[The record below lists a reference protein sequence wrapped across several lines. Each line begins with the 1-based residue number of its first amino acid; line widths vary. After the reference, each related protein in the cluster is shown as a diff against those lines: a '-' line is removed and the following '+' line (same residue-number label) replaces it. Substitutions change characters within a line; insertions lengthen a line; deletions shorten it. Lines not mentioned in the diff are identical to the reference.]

1 MLAHHI
7 SLINVQAGVA
17 LHLMDDHPERVAPAL
32 TEIKHAS
39 REALHELRGALE
51 ILRRADD
58 APRAPA
64 PRLAELDR
72 LVATVAASGLD
83 VRLTTEG
90 VGDQLPAAVE
100 LAAYRIVQEALT
112 NVSRHAH
119 AKSATV
125 RVRVDDGITVEVVDD
140 GIGGTAVAGNGI
152 TGMRQR
158 AAALGGSVEA
168 APCPGGGFRVV
179 AHLPIVIT
187 SPSSAAPS
195 SVASSPS

>member
-1 MLAHHI
+1 
-7 SLINVQAGVA
+7 
-17 LHLMDDHPERVAPAL
+17 MDEHPERVAPAL

-64 PRLAELDR
+64 PGLAELDR

-83 VRLTTEG
+83 VRLTADDERSP
-90 VGDQLPAAVE
+90 LPAAVE

-119 AKSATV
+119 ARSATV
-125 RVRVDDGITVEVVDD
+125 RVHVDDGVTVEITDD
-140 GIGGTAVAGNGI
+140 GIGGAAEPGNGI
-152 TGMRQR
+152 TGMRRR
-158 AAALGGSVEA
+158 AAALGGTVEA

-179 AHLPIVIT
+179 AHLPAA
-187 SPSSAAPS
+187 SGSSAS
-195 SVASSPS
+195 